1 MGEATHH
8 MAANTSGTKTRRC
21 TASESEVDG
30 FLATLEHARKPEILA
45 LRQIILDADPRI
57 GEGIKWNAPSF
68 RLQEY
73 FATFHL
79 RARDGIQ
86 IILHFGAK
94 QRESA
99 LSTDAVSDPTRMLK
113 WLGRDRATVVFENMA
128 DVTSRSRAFAQLI
141 RDWLAH
147 A

>member
-1 MGEATHH
+1 MATEKP
-8 MAANTSGTKTRRC
+8 ARKSARGAGSDSGD
-21 TASESEVDG
+21 VDT
-30 FLATLEHARKPEILA
+30 FLAALEHPRKTEILA
-45 LRQIILDADPRI
+45 LRRIILDADPRI
-57 GEGIKWNAPSF
+57 REGIKWNAPSF
-68 RLQEY
+68 RAAEY

-79 RARDGIQ
+79 RAKDGVQ

-99 LSTDAVSDPTRMLK
+99 VSADAVSDPTGMLK
-113 WLGRDRATVVFENMA
+113 WLGRDRATVMFEDLA
-128 DVTSRSRAFAQLI
+128 AVKSRSRAFAQLI